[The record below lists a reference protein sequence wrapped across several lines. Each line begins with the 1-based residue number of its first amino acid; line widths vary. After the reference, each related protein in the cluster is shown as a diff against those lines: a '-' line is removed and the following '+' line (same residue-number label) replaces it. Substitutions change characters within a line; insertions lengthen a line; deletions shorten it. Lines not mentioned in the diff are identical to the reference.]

1 MCGIAGIIGD
11 FNTCQ
16 LDAMLLSQY
25 HRGPDATGK
34 YNDGNFAALGHNRL
48 AIIDLSPQSNQPFLD
63 PSGRYILVFNGEIYN
78 YIELKAELKGHYTF
92 RTDSDTEVLLAAF
105 IIYGNQCLQKLN
117 GMFSFAIWDN
127 QDKKLF
133 AARDRFGVK
142 PFFYSI
148 KNNSFYFSSEIKA
161 IHAAGISRI
170 PNEKVWASYFAYG
183 SYGNPDE
190 TFWEDILQLP
200 GGYFLSFTLPLDKM
214 GTCLVEGG
222 LRQAQSDIV
231 PQVPS
236 DLTIV
241 KWYFFEEEVAKQPKN
256 LTFEQA
262 KEHYVSLLKD
272 SIDLRFRADVP
283 VGFNISGGLDS
294 SVLLA
299 LVNNNNNN
307 NSRINAYTFYTNNLA
322 YDELPWVEMM
332 VAKTKNP
339 LTKVLLQAHEV
350 PDFAQKMEGQQDEP
364 YGGVPTLAYAKIFQQ
379 ARKDNVLV
387 LLDGQ
392 GMDEQWAGYDYYT
405 QENDTT
411 IQGVTDSPFKRNM
424 LSDTFLAKAEKPNY
438 PKPFD
443 HELLN
448 KQYRDLFYT
457 KIPRALRFN
466 DRISMLFSTELR
478 EPFLDYR
485 LVEFAFSLPFYFKI
499 KNGITK
505 FMLREIASEYLANDL
520 VFAPKRPLQTPQR
533 EWLAND
539 LKKWVGD
546 CFEIIE
552 NTEYSRW
559 FDIVELQKELERY
572 FEGNIQ
578 SSFHIWQF
586 ISLCEMTR
594 TTND

>member
-1 MCGIAGIIGD
+1 LGKGGTNDKKQSKIMCGIAGIIGA
-11 FNTCQ
+11 FETHQ
-16 LDAMLLSQY
+16 LDAMLLSQH

-34 YNDGNFAALGHNRL
+34 YIDRDFAALGHNRL
-48 AIIDLSPQSNQPFLD
+48 AIIDLSPESNQPFLD
-63 PSGRYILVFNGEIYN
+63 ASGRYILVFNGEIYN

-92 RTDSDTEVLLAAF
+92 RTDSDTEVLLASF
-105 IIYGNQCLQKLN
+105 LVYGHHCLQKLN

-142 PFFYSI
+142 PFFYC
-148 KNNSFYFSSEIKA
+148 KEKDSFYFSSEIKA
-161 IHAAGISRI
+161 LHAAGISRI
-170 PNEKVWASYFAYG
+170 PSEKVWASYFAYG

-190 TFWEDILQLP
+190 TFWEEILQLP
-200 GGYFLSFTLPLDKM
+200 GGHFLEFQNQQ
-214 GTCLVEGG
+214 LV
-222 LRQAQSDIV
+222 LK
-231 PQVPS
+231 
-236 DLTIV
+236 
-241 KWYFFEEEVAKQPKN
+241 KWYFFEDEVAKQPKN

-262 KEHYVSLLKD
+262 KEHYIALLKD
-272 SIDLRFRADVP
+272 SIDLRFRADVR

-299 LVNNNNNN
+299 LVNLQED
-307 NSRINAYTFYTNNLA
+307 NSKINGYTFYTNNPD
-322 YDELPWVEMM
+322 YDELPWVEQM
-332 VAKTKNP
+332 VAKTRNP
-339 LTKVLLQAHEV
+339 LTKILLQADEV
-350 PDFAQKMEGQQDEP
+350 PDFTEKVAFQQDEP
-364 YGGVPTLAYAKIFQQ
+364 FGGVPTLAYAKIFQQ

-392 GMDEQWAGYDYYT
+392 GMDEQWAGYDYYV

-485 LVEFAFSLPFYFKI
+485 LVEFAFSLPLDFKI

-533 EWLAND
+533 EWLAED
-539 LKKWVGD
+539 LKNWVKE
-546 CFEIIE
+546 CFSTVEKSK
-552 NTEYSRW
+552 YGVW
-559 FDIVELQKELERY
+559 FDKRELEKELQLY
-572 FEGNIQ
+572 FEGNNQ
-578 SSFHIWQF
+578 SSFHIWQY
-586 ISLCEMTR
+586 ISLCDLMQTI
-594 TTND
+594 ND

>member
-11 FNTCQ
+11 FETHQ
-16 LDAMLLSQY
+16 LDAMLLSQH

-34 YNDGNFAALGHNRL
+34 YIDRDFAALGHNRL
-48 AIIDLSPQSNQPFLD
+48 AIIDLSPESNQPFLD
-63 PSGRYILVFNGEIYN
+63 PSGRYVLVFNGEIYN
-78 YIELKAELKGHYTF
+78 YIELKAELKGHYIF
-92 RTDSDTEVLLAAF
+92 ITDSDTEVLLAAF

-142 PFFYSI
+142 PFFYSF

-161 IHAAGISRI
+161 LHAAGISRI

-214 GTCLVEGG
+214 GTGLVEGE

-231 PQVPS
+231 PQVQS
-236 DLTIV
+236 DLTIE

-262 KEHYVSLLKD
+262 KEHYIALLKD

-299 LVNNNNNN
+299 LVNLQED
-307 NSRINAYTFYTNNLA
+307 NSKINGYTFYTNNPD
-322 YDELPWVEMM
+322 YDELPWVEQM
-332 VAKTKNP
+332 VAKTRNP
-339 LTKVLLQAHEV
+339 LIKVLLQAHEV
-350 PDFAQKMEGQQDEP
+350 PDFTEKVAFQQDEP
-364 YGGVPTLAYAKIFQQ
+364 FGGVPTLAYAKIFQQ

-392 GMDEQWAGYDYYT
+392 GMDEQWAGYDYYI
-405 QENDTT
+405 QENDAT
-411 IQGVTDSPFKRNM
+411 IQGVTDSPFKKNM

-443 HELLN
+443 NELLN

-485 LVEFAFSLPFYFKI
+485 LVEFAFSLPLDFKI
-499 KNGITK
+499 KNGIAK

-533 EWLAND
+533 EWLAVD
-539 LKKWVGD
+539 LKKWVKE
-546 CFEIIE
+546 CFSTVEISK
-552 NTEYSRW
+552 YGVW
-559 FDIVELQKELERY
+559 FDKRELEKELQLY
-572 FEGNIQ
+572 FEGNNQ
-578 SSFHIWQF
+578 SSFHIWQY
-586 ISLCEMTR
+586 ISLCDLMQTI
-594 TTND
+594 ND

>member
-1 MCGIAGIIGD
+1 MCGIAGIIGA
-11 FNTCQ
+11 FGTHQ
-16 LDAMLLSQY
+16 LDAMLLSQH

-34 YNDGNFAALGHNRL
+34 YNDGDFAILGHNRL
-48 AIIDLSPQSNQPFLD
+48 AIIDLSPESNQPFLD

-78 YIELKAELKGHYTF
+78 YIELKAELKGHYAF
-92 RTDSDTEVLLAAF
+92 RTDSDTEVLLASF
-105 IIYGNQCLQKLN
+105 LVYGHHCLQKLN

-142 PFFYSI
+142 PFFYC
-148 KNNSFYFSSEIKA
+148 KEKDSFYFSSEIKA
-161 IHAAGISRI
+161 LHAAGISRI
-170 PNEKVWASYFAYG
+170 PSEKVWASYFAYG

-190 TFWEDILQLP
+190 TFWEEILQLP
-200 GGYFLSFTLPLDKM
+200 GGHFLEFQNQQ
-214 GTCLVEGG
+214 LV
-222 LRQAQSDIV
+222 LK
-231 PQVPS
+231 
-236 DLTIV
+236 
-241 KWYFFEEEVAKQPKN
+241 KWYFFEDEVAKQPKN

-262 KEHYVSLLKD
+262 KEHYVALLKD

-299 LVNNNNNN
+299 LVNLKQD
-307 NSRINAYTFYTNNLA
+307 NSKINGYTFYTNNPD
-322 YDELPWVEMM
+322 YDELPWVEQM
-332 VAKTKNP
+332 VAKTRNP
-339 LTKVLLQAHEV
+339 LTKILLQADEV
-350 PDFAQKMEGQQDEP
+350 PDFTEIVAFQQDEP
-364 YGGVPTLAYAKIFQQ
+364 FGGVPTLAYAKIFQQ

-392 GMDEQWAGYDYYT
+392 GMDEQWAGYDSYT
-405 QENDTT
+405 QENNAT

-485 LVEFAFSLPFYFKI
+485 LVEFAFSLPLDFKI
-499 KNGITK
+499 KKGITK

-533 EWLAND
+533 EWLAED
-539 LKKWVGD
+539 LKKWVKE
-546 CFEIIE
+546 CFLIIE
-552 NTEYSRW
+552 NSNYSEW
-559 FDIVELQKELERY
+559 FNKAVLQKELQLY
-572 FEGNIQ
+572 FEGNAE
-578 SSFHIWQF
+578 SSFHIWQC
-586 ISLCEMTR
+586 ISFCKMEITLGSKCFS
-594 TTND
+594 